1 MELKSYQQRVIADLT
16 DYLGY
21 LEECKDTRVAFKTY
35 PDCYSSAVYG
45 STSSP

>member
-21 LEECKDTRVAFKTY
+21 LEECKKGAGVRIATLQLEPKSF
-35 PDCYSSAVYG
+35 
-45 STSSP
+45 